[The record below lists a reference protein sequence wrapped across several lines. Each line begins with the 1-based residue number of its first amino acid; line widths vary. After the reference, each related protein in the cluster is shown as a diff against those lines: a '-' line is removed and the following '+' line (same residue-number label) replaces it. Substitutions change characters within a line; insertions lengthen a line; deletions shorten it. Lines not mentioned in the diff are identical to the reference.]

1 MVTFEGECVTFKI
14 LRKSSRGAFLNKEN
28 QEKRSFYTPENEKP
42 GSANI
47 KQKKSYKRKDHGVSL

>member
-1 MVTFEGECVTFKI
+1 MDCLTLKILI

-28 QEKRSFYTPENEKP
+28 QENKRFYIPENEKP

-47 KQKKSYKRKDHGVSL
+47 KQQKSFKRKVHGVSL